1 MLLDTSTPE
10 LFPNK
15 TDNEPESE
23 TAFVKKIEGMLA
35 IAHHDQEDVAR
46 QFIEIGRM
54 LSERKVAGK
63 RDGSIPHGEW
73 VPWLE
78 RNFPSVDG
86 RDRVRK
92 LQQYKQ
98 VAEYMDSGEEAKTK
112 VSSLLPQGFDAVLN
126 EVRRIQAEEKKPQ
139 KPVPLTEDVKGEKLR
154 ILVGDCRE
162 RMREL
167 DEKSVH
173 CCITSPPY
181 FGLRSYLSNFDYVDR
196 PKGNDV
202 RRWVNTNEKSVWG
215 GDKNCEHEWTTSQRP
230 GMAGMS
236 SRERVRGTH
245 GFDASEHSLCQKC
258 GAWYGALGL
267 EPTPELY
274 VEHTCEVF
282 DEAWRV
288 IRDDGTLWLV
298 IGDSYNTKNL
308 LLIPARVALAL
319 QARGWILRSD
329 IIWRKNGTPESVTD
343 RPTKSHEHV
352 FLFAKQE
359 NYYYDGEAIKEPAVS
374 IDDPRKGNRTTYNGK
389 FGNKAFAVVS
399 PDNKRNCRDVWKIP
413 IEPFDGGQ
421 P

>member
-86 RDRVRK
+86 RDRVRR

-126 EVRRIQAEEKKPQ
+126 ELRRIQAEEKKPP
-139 KPVPLTEDVKGEKLR
+139 KPEPLTEDVKGEKLR

-162 RMREL
+162 RMQEL

-173 CCITSPPY
+173 AIVTSPPY
-181 FGLRSYLSNFDYVDR
+181 FGLRSYSD
-196 PKGNDV
+196 
-202 RRWVNTNEKSVWG
+202 EKSIWG
-215 GDKNCEHEWTTSQRP
+215 GDKNCEHN
-230 GMAGMS
+230 
-236 SRERVRGTH
+236 
-245 GFDASEHSLCQKC
+245 C

-274 VEHTCEVF
+274 VEHICEVF

-288 IRDDGTLWLV
+288 LRDDGTLWIV
-298 IGDSYNTKNL
+298 IGDSYNIKNL
-308 LLIPARVALAL
+308 LLIPARVAIAL
-319 QARGWILRSD
+319 QAQGWILRAD
-329 IIWRKNGTPESVTD
+329 IIWHKNNGTPESVTD

-352 FLFAKQE
+352 FL
-359 NYYYDGEAIKEPAVS
+359 
-374 IDDPRKGNRTTYNGK
+374 
-389 FGNKAFAVVS
+389 
-399 PDNKRNCRDVWKIP
+399 
-413 IEPFDGGQ
+413 
-421 P
+421 